1 MYPQGGSRQP
11 EIDFEQ
17 ILARMREVWGRINR
31 RLGGGGIGLA
41 AALIVGLIVAIWL
54 ATGIYTISPGEQ
66 AALQRFGKVCDT
78 VIGPCDE
85 GGGLVTSTG
94 LHWWWPGPIGKKRVF
109 LVNQV
114 RRMELGFRGQEGV
127 APAPVLDEA
136 LMISGDLNIVD
147 VRVVV
152 QYDIKNLLDFLFLV
166 NDPGEQAGSSRDI
179 PLGQPD
185 GRTLKDAAEAALR
198 LVVGQRSIG
207 AVLAEERAEVEEATR
222 LRLQEILDNYRA
234 GVNIVGIE
242 LQEVQAPEQVRA
254 AFSDVVQARQDKQ
267 TAINQAQ
274 AFENQVLPEAR
285 GQSAQVIEAARAFAQ
300 AREARAT
307 GEADQFTA
315 ILTEFKKSEEVTR
328 QRLYLEAMEDILP
341 GISKIIVAPE
351 VESVLILGG
360 GREGAVPIPI
370 GPSPNP

>member
-1 MYPQGGSRQP
+1 MYPQGGPRQP
-11 EIDFEQ
+11 EFDFEQ
-17 ILARMREVWGRINR
+17 IMARVRDFMGPIGR
-31 RLGGGGIGLA
+31 RLGGGGIGLV
-41 AALIVGLIVAIWL
+41 AALIVGLIVVIWL

-66 AALQRFGKVCDT
+66 AALQRFGKVCGT
-78 VIGPCDE
+78 IIGPCAE
-85 GGGLVTSTG
+85 GEGQVESTG
-94 LHWWWPGPIGKKRVF
+94 LHWWWPGPIGKKQVF

-127 APAPVLDEA
+127 APAPVPDEA

-147 VRVVV
+147 VRMVV
-152 QYDIKNLLDFLFLV
+152 QYDIKSLIDFLFRV
-166 NDPGEQAGSSRDI
+166 DDPGEAAGAERI
-179 PLGQPD
+179 VPLGRPD

-207 AVLAEERAEVEEATR
+207 AVLAEQRTEVEEASR
-222 LRLQEILDNYRA
+222 IRLQEILDNYNT
-234 GVNIVGIE
+234 GINIVGVE

-267 TAINQAQ
+267 TVINQAQ

-285 GQSAQVIEAARAFAQ
+285 GQAAQVIQAAEAFQAARI
-300 AREARAT
+300 ARAE

-315 ILTEFKKSEEVTR
+315 ILTEFRKSKEVTR

-341 GISKIIVAPE
+341 GISKIIVSPE
-351 VESVLILGG
+351 AEPVLILGG
-360 GREGAVPIPI
+360 REGLAPIPI
-370 GPSPNP
+370 GPSPNR